1 MGYRHLRTRVRN
13 NPAPKRSSKKP
24 VGLEKPGTHTSQN
37 PPHFSGRE
45 VTSLG
50 GISLTSESIWYLR
63 RTIGNRAL
71 NRLIQAK
78 LKISQPGD
86 EYEREADR
94 VADNVLRSPEPETI
108 GLSRIQQVTS
118 ERREESPLQRMPEE
132 KRQAFEE
139 EEQTIHAKEQPGTA
153 PAASSENDSQIEVLP
168 DRGKPLPEAVRA
180 YFEPRFGLD
189 FSEVRVHEGAQAA
202 ESAQAINA
210 RAYTTGEDIVFGSGE
225 YAPGTTE
232 GKRLLAHELTHVVQ
246 QGKARRNKLAHNSH
260 NTIHQTSTRQVSRQ
274 GFLTPAQETAAIDF
288 NNARYDER
296 SIRIFQIITGAA
308 VDGQFGRLSAEA
320 VAGFQNAN
328 GLGIDG
334 QVGENTLNAM
344 VPNRAAAGL
353 HEHAIQLV
361 VDFYNL
367 NVTRD
372 TLTVHFDPALAVA
385 GATTLQPGNL
395 RVIRIGPPAFAS
407 APVLR
412 NAINAQLASPA
423 PAPAAV
429 GPRPAH
435 LTNARELEAVQFN
448 QGRFGDRRSV
458 LAIQALVGARPDG
471 VFGSDTVERIAEFQN
486 VNVLAIDGKAG
497 DVETLPAM
505 VAQLIAAN
513 NQDSAI
519 RMIVDFYNFRDDGNL
534 LDVFF
539 DPGVAA
545 NADTD
550 FRPDEPVR
558 VRVGPSGLAQPFPG
572 IVHTIAH
579 EYEHVRRLKEG
590 IVGRNTHEFLGE
602 AIEILSEGMRE
613 EALETLAPAAPG
625 FVAGF
630 ANDANRAL
638 VNWNAM
644 SLADRRTFRNRFIAV
659 RQRVRDRIAAGTP
672 AQQALHAAL
681 LAGYNAVVLPP
692 P

>member
-1 MGYRHLRTRVRN
+1 V
-13 NPAPKRSSKKP
+13 A
-24 VGLEKPGTHTSQN
+24 
-37 PPHFSGRE
+37 
-45 VTSLG
+45 SLG
-50 GISLTSESIWYLR
+50 GISLTPESILYLR
-63 RTIGNRAL
+63 HTIGNRAL
-71 NRLIQAK
+71 NRLIQAR

-86 EYEREADR
+86 EYEREADH
-94 VADNVLRSPEPETI
+94 VADYVLRSPEPETT
-108 GLSRIQQVTS
+108 GLERITGDRIQRVTP
-118 ERREESPLQRMPEE
+118 EQRDDLRRQIRPGGQREGAEE
-132 KRQAFEE
+132 K
-139 EEQTIHAKEQPGTA
+139 EQIIHAQEQPGAA
-153 PAASSENDSQIEVLP
+153 PAVSSEIASQIEVLP
-168 DRGKPLPEAVRA
+168 DRGKPLPEEVRA
-180 YFEPRFGLD
+180 HFEPQFGHD

-246 QGKARRNKLAHNSH
+246 QGKARRKNLTNNIHDP
-260 NTIHQTSTRQVSRQ
+260 IHQTNTRQISRQ
-274 GFLTPAQETAAIDF
+274 GLLTPAQETAAIDF

-320 VAGFQNAN
+320 VAGFQSAN

-353 HEHAIQLV
+353 HEHAIQLA

-407 APVLR
+407 AQVLR
-412 NAINAQLASPA
+412 NAINAQLASPV

-429 GPRPAH
+429 GARPAH
-435 LTNARELEAVQFN
+435 LTNARELAAVQFN

-486 VNVLAIDGKAG
+486 VNGLTIDGKAG

-505 VAQLIAAN
+505 VARLVAAN

-539 DPGVAA
+539 DPAVAA

-638 VNWNAM
+638 ANWNLM
-644 SLADRRTFRNRFIAV
+644 PLADRRTFRNRFIAV

-672 AQQALHAAL
+672 AQQALHAVL
-681 LAGYNAVVLPP
+681 LAGYNAVVVPP